1 MVNQM
6 KEKATKSMKA
16 DMMIENE
23 IMFKKNIHQEIT
35 KTPDIKRD
43 TQSHL
48 LDHHH
53 PLLPARYQGVAVAG
67 TTKDTMKTEVGII
80 QKDKKENEN
89 ITKMKVDR
97 REDLMK

>member
-1 MVNQM
+1 M
-6 KEKATKSMKA
+6 KEKATKSMKV
-16 DMMIENE
+16 DMTIGNE

-53 PLLPARYQGVAVAG
+53 HLLPARYQGVAVAG

-89 ITKMKVDR
+89 IMKMKVDR
-97 REDLMK
+97 RADLMM